1 MAGNVDERILENLF
15 INMMIEKANIIKDH
29 LNRKKNMCPLIIVVN
44 IGPTMAVFK
53 FYNMTEEDDSL
64 KLCMTLSNLGD
75 IDEQI
80 RIFFYG
86 SK

>member
-1 MAGNVDERILENLF
+1 MAGNVDERIPENIF
-15 INMMIEKANIIKDH
+15 INKMIEKANIIKGH
-29 LNRKKNMCPLIIVVN
+29 LNHKKNMCPLIIVVN

-53 FYNMTEEDDSL
+53 FYNMTEVDDSL
-64 KLCMTLSNLGD
+64 QLHMTPSNLGD

-80 RIFFYG
+80 QICG